1 MSNNTLKEAAT
12 QEAYLIHRMTD
23 SGQDSVQNFMDTNP
37 GLNTK
42 KLTNDLTRN
51 LVNRFEVRDVIT
63 GRAHEAIVKKFMKAY
78 NTIKESNQGDYI
90 VKWVDHNYKPQSKT
104 FKNNPS
110 GAPDNALKLANKFK
124 NALEAK
130 HKTDPSGKYRN
141 IQVEPITEDNKLS
154 RSFQKSLTRKPMS
167 AKYIALDPDG
177 NTLPTAMTLKST
189 SSVYALWKN
198 MNQSPY
204 GGFNHAWKNGGAI
217 YDTKAK
223 KVIAV
228 IIKAHDGWSIRYEE
242 TPDVSKLFAV
252 KPNESQDMAEAKLTE
267 AFIPSNIKEFA
278 KRKNVMPL
286 VTKVATWAEKVGKK
300 IAGGTAIG
308 KGYNTLVLDLDYTQ
322 AGEIRIDCENETI
335 TMFDEPIQSFS
346 DFKKVYDSLD
356 ELKEN
361 KQTIKLDSFSGTD
374 SDKISDFLNTEKI
387 PFKKVGP
394 IFTIS
399 LDRNTPKA
407 SVILSQL
414 RRISKFDEVNESN
427 IGHAETRQLEKHL
440 SSNQKQQLMALVK
453 SGKIKTH
460 ADLKKWHASL
470 NEDYKLLTKLI
481 RDAVEQ
487 AMTETADA
495 NDYVDYNP
503 TMHKRLETGAA
514 DFELDP
520 TGTIVYAYM
529 PFEEEA
535 NVHVRV
541 PFKKEFIEGFTEE
554 TIDNQAD
561 LDNLSY
567 DIGKYVKSVM
577 TRPDKDQILKKVLKL
592 AESLNENQYFIRTKY
607 TVNKNWFNDPS
618 EVLKTNLHGLKVAN
632 TIDSSEIKNME
643 YDGNDFVAY
652 VNFHTNLNKPS
663 FMKKLEGSSTSSEQ
677 WEIL

>member
-42 KLTNDLTRN
+42 KLTNDLTHN

-78 NTIKESNQGDYI
+78 NTIKEAVNLNASELSSDEYQQAKKLKAFNASDYKWDSAKQLYSKTKGDTITNDYI

-141 IQVEPITEDNKLS
+141 IEVEPITEDNKLS

-189 SSVYALWKN
+189 SSVYALWKH

-204 GGFNHAWKNGGAI
+204 GGFNVTWKNGGAI

-228 IIKAHDGWSIRYEE
+228 IVKAHDGWSIRYEE

-252 KPNESQDMAEAKLTE
+252 KPNESQDMTESKLTE

-286 VTKVATWAEKVGKK
+286 VTKVATWAEKVGKR

-361 KQTIKLDSFSGTD
+361 KQTIKLDTWSASD

-414 RRISKFDEVNESN
+414 RRISKFDEVSESKL
-427 IGHAETRQLEKHL
+427 GTPT
-440 SSNQKQQLMALVK
+440 SK
-453 SGKIKTH
+453 SV
-460 ADLKKWHASL
+460 
-470 NEDYKLLTKLI
+470 TKLI
-481 RDAVEQ
+481 ESIVHQTILEMYQ
-487 AMTETADA
+487 P
-495 NDYVDYNP
+495 VDYDPNI
-503 TMHKRLETGAA
+503 HKTLEVGAV
-514 DFELDP
+514 DYELDP
-520 TGTIVYAYM
+520 TGKILYAYM
-529 PFEEEA
+529 PFKEEEENA
-535 NVHVRV
+535 VTV
-541 PFKKEFIEGFTEE
+541 PFKKEYIESYADIEINSQE
-554 TIDNQAD
+554 D
-561 LDNLSY
+561 LDAM
-567 DIGKYVKSVM
+567 DQEPIDKFVKNAFKRADSA
-577 TRPDKDQILKKVLKL
+577 QILNKVL
-592 AESLNENQYFIRTKY
+592 AI
-607 TVNKNWFNDPS
+607 NK
-618 EVLKTNLHGLKVAN
+618 
-632 TIDSSEIKNME
+632 
-643 YDGNDFVAY
+643 
-652 VNFHTNLNKPS
+652 
-663 FMKKLEGSSTSSEQ
+663 
-677 WEIL
+677 

>member
-1 MSNNTLKEAAT
+1 MAIKPISSFPKFTNIPDWATYVAQHADGEWWFYESLPKLIVNVGFKSHDRTENQMPANIKTNPNNWETTATNINQLKESTITEAAS

-23 SGQDSVQNFMDTNP
+23 SGQDAAQNFMDTNP
-37 GLNTK
+37 GLDIK
-42 KLTNDLTRN
+42 KLTNDLMRN

-78 NTIKESNQGDYI
+78 NTMAEAVNLNASELSSDEYQQAKKLKAFNASDYKWDSAKQLYSKTKGDTITNDYI

-130 HKTDPSGKYRN
+130 HKSDPSGKYRN
-141 IQVEPITEDNKLS
+141 IEVEPITEDNKLS

-189 SSVYALWKN
+189 ASVYALWKN

-228 IIKAHDGWSIRYEE
+228 IVKAPDGWSIRYEE
-242 TPDVSKLFAV
+242 TPDVSKLFSV
-252 KPNESQDMAEAKLTE
+252 KPNESQDMAESKLTE

-286 VTKVATWAEKVGKK
+286 VTHVSKWLEKVGEK
-300 IAGGTAIG
+300 IVGGTAIG

-414 RRISKFDEVNESN
+414 RRISKFDEVTENVV
-427 IGHAETRQLEKHL
+427 T
-440 SSNQKQQLMALVK
+440 
-453 SGKIKTH
+453 
-460 ADLKKWHASL
+460 
-470 NEDYKLLTKLI
+470 EDYKLLTKLI
-481 RDAVEQ
+481 RDAVVQ
-487 AMTETADA
+487 AVSETADA

-503 TMHKRLETGAA
+503 TMHKKLETGAA

-541 PFKKEFIEGFTEE
+541 PFKKEFIEGFTKE

-577 TRPDKDQILKKVLKL
+577 KRPDKDQILKKVLKL
-592 AESLNENQYFIRTKY
+592 N
-607 TVNKNWFNDPS
+607 
-618 EVLKTNLHGLKVAN
+618 
-632 TIDSSEIKNME
+632 
-643 YDGNDFVAY
+643 
-652 VNFHTNLNKPS
+652 
-663 FMKKLEGSSTSSEQ
+663 
-677 WEIL
+677 